1 MELISQESPGDQLAK
16 QSNKDDRNRGLV
28 NFKEAKILNPNTS
41 SKLEENCVQKE
52 IGHPDRVLQAA
63 IQSSEESSDED
74 EDSEDESKDSEE
86 NEEDRD
92 ENFVIE
98 SDNID
103 EKLYSSET
111 EDEDIDDL
119 KNDETKVKK
128 EKPYETAVKTSPK
141 DLMSSTSSSEQRPKG
156 QPSNPTRQIKQST
169 HATINDESNKDNRQ
183 KRILALNIQSDS
195 ETQVGAIDEFEVS
208 GPENDLAEDDFWN

>member
-1 MELISQESPGDQLAK
+1 MCIR
-16 QSNKDDRNRGLV
+16 DR
-28 NFKEAKILNPNTS
+28 
-41 SKLEENCVQKE
+41 
-52 IGHPDRVLQAA
+52 
-63 IQSSEESSDED
+63 SSEESSDED

-141 DLMSSTSSSEQRPKG
+141 DLMSSTSSSENRPKR
-156 QPSNPTRQIKQST
+156 QPSNPTKQIQPNT
-169 HATINDESNKDNRQ
+169 HPAINDESNKNFSHKLIFSFNPERV
-183 KRILALNIQSDS
+183 NIIYKIENIKDPVCIQRRDLSFGLVTQ
-195 ETQVGAIDEFEVS
+195 ET
-208 GPENDLAEDDFWN
+208 PE